1 MMRTGIH
8 TFWAPLEVIVPR
20 VLVVELAPVALL
32 IGLCL
37 AVTVEAGE
45 LMRYTDA
52 AAKSLHAPG
61 GYIGKV
67 LPDPAAEAGR

>member
-1 MMRTGIH
+1 
-8 TFWAPLEVIVPR
+8 
-20 VLVVELAPVALL
+20 VALL

-52 AAKSLHAPG
+52 VARSLHAPT
-61 GYIGKV
+61 GYIGRV
-67 LPDPAAEAGR
+67 LPGSAADAAEADR